1 MGAYAWLTRFEQTPG
16 HIAGAFAPAGRQIM
30 SDQRAL
36 SISVKALSAAVAR
49 AVAAEK
55 NHGAFS
61 DTFTIDH
68 NIIMGRILREALA
81 LNQAE
86 AAAESISKHVAGA
99 QVSLAAV
106 GPAGGAASS
115 LLASHLEPAVLATH
129 GRIICGFIIDRQ
141 IVLTE

>member
-1 MGAYAWLTRFEQTPG
+1 
-16 HIAGAFAPAGRQIM
+16 M
-30 SDQRAL
+30 SEQRAV
-36 SISVKALSAAVAR
+36 SISVKSLSAAVAR
-49 AVAAEK
+49 AVAAER
-55 NHGAFS
+55 NQGAFG

-86 AAAESISKHVAGA
+86 QAAESITQHVAGA
-99 QVSLAAV
+99 GVSLAAV
-106 GPAGGAASS
+106 GPGGASAS

-141 IVLTE
+141 IILTE

>member
-1 MGAYAWLTRFEQTPG
+1 
-16 HIAGAFAPAGRQIM
+16 M
-30 SDQRAL
+30 SEQRAL

-55 NHGAFS
+55 NHAAFG
-61 DTFTIDH
+61 DQFTIDH

-99 QVSLAAV
+99 QVSLAAI
-106 GPAGGAASS
+106 GAGGAPAS

>member
-1 MGAYAWLTRFEQTPG
+1 
-16 HIAGAFAPAGRQIM
+16 M
-30 SDQRAL
+30 SEQRAL

-49 AVAAEK
+49 AVAAER
-55 NHGAFS
+55 NQAAFG

-86 AAAESISKHVAGA
+86 AAAESISSHVAGA

-106 GPAGGAASS
+106 GPGGGGS